1 MRLYTY
7 RFLHMQGSEMQQKL
21 HGRGMIVLVLLS
33 CIGMILT
40 SESTIAQQYK
50 VLFFLLEATASL
62 TFLLEFLLRLWSIP
76 EQNPSRSTTGNRVR
90 YIFSIMGF
98 VDIASFLP
106 FFLLL
111 SGTYSTSVMMLL
123 QLMRLFKL
131 TRYSPAFTLL
141 GDVLRDEAESLLV
154 SMMLMFIIFI
164 IASVGIYS
172 FEHARQPEAFASIPH
187 AMWWA
192 IVTLTT
198 VGYGDITPVTAAGKI
213 FATLITIVGVG
224 LVSLPAGIIASGF
237 TEQLRLRRERFQS
250 EVEKLLHDDG
260 DLSALDME
268 ELDADRKEL
277 GINKDRANLIISQV
291 QHRERRQKHG

>member
-1 MRLYTY
+1 MRLNTY
-7 RFLHMQGSEMQQKL
+7 KFLHMQGSEMQQKL

-33 CIGMILT
+33 CSGMILT
-40 SESTIAQQYK
+40 SEPAIAKQYRL
-50 VLFFLLEATASL
+50 VFFLLEATASL
-62 TFLLEFLLRLWSIP
+62 IFLLEFLLRLWSIP
-76 EQNPSRSTTGNRVR
+76 EQNPSCSAAGNRLR
-90 YIFSIMGF
+90 YIFSIMGI

-111 SGTYSTSVMMLL
+111 CGTYSTSAMMLL

-141 GDVLRDEAESLLV
+141 GDVLKDEAESLLV

-172 FEHARQPEAFASIPH
+172 FEHTRQPEAFASIPH

-198 VGYGDITPVTAAGKI
+198 VGYGDVTPVTAAGKI

-260 DLSALDME
+260 DLSARDME

-277 GINKDRANLIISQV
+277 GINRDRANLIISQV
-291 QHRERRQKHG
+291 QNRERRQKHD

>member
-1 MRLYTY
+1 MRLHTY
-7 RFLHMQGSEMQQKL
+7 KFLHMQGSELQQKL

-40 SESTIAQQYK
+40 SDSAIAQQYRT
-50 VLFFLLEATASL
+50 LFFLLEATASL
-62 TFLLEFLLRLWSIP
+62 IFLLEFLLRLWSIP
-76 EQNPSRSTTGNRVR
+76 EQNPSCSEAVNRFR

-111 SGTYSTSVMMLL
+111 SGKYNASAMMLL

-141 GDVLRDEAESLLV
+141 GDVLKDEAESLLV

-172 FEHARQPEAFASIPH
+172 FEHTRQPEAFASIPH

-250 EVEKLLHDDG
+250 EVERLLHDDG
-260 DLSALDME
+260 GLSARDME

-277 GINKDRANLIISQV
+277 GIDKERADLIISQV
-291 QHRERRQKHG
+291 QLRERRQKHD